1 MKKLFGTDGI
11 RAIAGQSP
19 LDHSTICSLG
29 KALVDLLQEEGLE
42 PCVLTGR
49 DTRESG
55 EWIEEA
61 LFQGIKEAQGEP
73 VSAGVIPTSGI
84 SYLTKKHSFSSGI
97 VISASH
103 NPYEDNGIKIFSSQ
117 GIKIPDSW
125 EMKIE
130 EAIEKKPDTFKR
142 ERIKHS
148 AQNSFGQDYMKFL
161 KDLFSNMDM
170 SKTMKVVL
178 DCSNGASSLYAPLIF
193 SDLGVEVIAL
203 NNEPDGKNIN
213 AGCGSLYPQAL
224 AREVV
229 DNGADLGVAYD
240 GDADRAIWVDEKG
253 RILNGDH
260 TLYVLSR
267 YMKAKGL
274 LKTDTV
280 VATIMSNV
288 GLEKALEEEG
298 LKLVRAQV
306 GDKYVLEEMMRLGAN
321 LGGEQSGHTIFLDDC
336 LTGDG
341 ILTSLKMLE
350 VMATQ
355 ELSLSRL
362 VDGFKEFPQLLVNV
376 KVSKKAEFSRFPEIE
391 NMKKEI
397 ETSLGDSGRLNVRY
411 SGTEPV
417 VRIMIEGRDK
427 SEIEGYAEKMA
438 GVIRKLL
445 GKKRTKKG
453 GRLLS

>member
-19 LDHSTICSLG
+19 LDHPTVCSLG
-29 KALVDLLQEEGLE
+29 KALVALLQEEGLE
-42 PCVLTGR
+42 PLVLIGR
-49 DTRESG
+49 DTRQSG
-55 EWIEEA
+55 EWIEES
-61 LFQGIKEAQGEP
+61 LFQGIQEAQGKP

-130 EAIEKKPDTFKR
+130 AAIEKGPDTFSR
-142 ERIKHS
+142 EHIKHTP
-148 AQNSFGQDYMKFL
+148 QNSFGQDYMEFL
-161 KDLFSNMDM
+161 KELFSNIDL
-170 SKTMKVVL
+170 SKTLKVVL
-178 DCSNGASSLYAPLIF
+178 DCSNGASSQYAPFIF
-193 SDLGVEVIAL
+193 SDLGVEAIVL
-203 NNEPDGKNIN
+203 NNAPDGKNIN

-267 YMKAKGL
+267 YMKSKGL

-280 VATIMSNV
+280 VATTMSNV
-288 GLEKALEEEG
+288 GLEKALEDEG
-298 LKLVRAQV
+298 LKLVRTQV

-336 LTGDG
+336 PTGDG
-341 ILTSLKMLE
+341 ILTSLKMLQ

-362 VDGFKEFPQLLVNV
+362 VDDFKEFPQLLVNV
-376 KVSKKAEFSRFPEIE
+376 KVSKKVEFSRFPEIE
-391 NMKKEI
+391 NTMKEI
-397 ETSLGDSGRLNVRY
+397 ESSLGDSGRLNVRY

-427 SEIEGYAEKMA
+427 REIEGYAEKMA
-438 GVIRKLL
+438 GVIHKLL
-445 GKKRTKKG
+445 G
-453 GRLLS
+453 